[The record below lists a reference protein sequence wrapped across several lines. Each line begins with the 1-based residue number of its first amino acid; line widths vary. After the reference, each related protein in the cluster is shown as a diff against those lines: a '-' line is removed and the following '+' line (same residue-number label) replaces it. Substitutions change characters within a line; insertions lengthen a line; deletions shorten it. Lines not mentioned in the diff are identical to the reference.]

1 MDSDDQQT
9 KDMEQGLG
17 LAEQDADI
25 KAAFFTS
32 ANRRQ
37 GVKFI
42 KSEDQTLDEFVA
54 AALAGTLLPSVRSA
68 PAPRRN
74 SGPVK
79 TVVATTFSTIV
90 EDPDQDCLIA
100 FCNPFSANCKKFAPL
115 YIKLAKK
122 LKNVPGLTIAS
133 MDVSSNDLPATY
145 NVVEQPA
152 LYLLKNV
159 WRKDGVGGGG
169 GGNGGHQGGENVDA
183 GGKGGKGDMN
193 GGVEDWSSSDAV
205 TAVPPGFRYGGDAL
219 SQKQILEFLESNG
232 IKNIPKRV
240 KRETAKGTATRAKQ
254 KKTKNDVGEGGNL
267 KQGTQGGSQ
276 VEGSCAAPRPND
288 RGGGGGERNCK
299 SEP

>member
-90 EDPDQDCLIA
+90 ENPDQDCLIA

-122 LKNVPGLTIAS
+122 LRNVPGLTIAS

-159 WRKDGVGGGG
+159 WGKDGVSGG

-254 KKTKNDVGEGGNL
+254 KKTKNL
-267 KQGTQGGSQ
+267 KQGAQWGWLQ
-276 VEGSCAAPRPND
+276 ADEGSCAAPRPND